1 MIKLFKVDRDL
12 AKSHLRGTDVS
23 SGVCA
28 ATAIDFCYNELSG
41 FHRSRVPYELTKY
54 YSGLWRFIP
63 RQRAYNLALKER
75 KINSLQ
81 IVSPTDGLDAKYVR
95 VTSKWDRLSA
105 LAPGA
110 YILNMFQQNGTGHS
124 VVLVKREFWVFFN
137 PSYGAL
143 VLDKGIGELIHFLNK
158 FIPIKKVCIM
168 SVTKNGNRPVNTN
181 PITSFKSGPLPSISG

>member
-1 MIKLFKVDRDL
+1 MIKLFMIDRNL
-12 AKSHLRGTDVS
+12 AKSHLRGTDAS

-54 YSGLWRFIP
+54 YSGLWRYIP
-63 RQRAYNLALKER
+63 RQRAYTLAIKER

-81 IVSPTDGLDAKYVR
+81 IVLPGDGLDAKYVR

-105 LAPGA
+105 LKHGV
-110 YILNMFQQNGTGHS
+110 YILNMFRENGSGHS
-124 VVLVKREFWVFFN
+124 VVLVKREFWVYFN

-143 VLDKGIGELIHFLNK
+143 VFEKGIDELIQFLNK
-158 FIPIKKVCIM
+158 SSPIKKLFIM
-168 SVTKNGNRPVNTN
+168 SVTKNGNRPVNKN
-181 PITSFKSGPLPSISG
+181 PVTSFKCGPLPSVSG